1 MKVNYLQNSISC
13 VVLGKFEP
21 TMLSLDWLKKTTIL
35 PSDLDGKTEI
45 LFQAI
50 SKFRAG
56 VFEFICQ
63 QDRIQI
69 STSDKS
75 RSLQMYDIVSNI
87 LKALPDVQVSA
98 VGINGEIQFSFQ
110 TLKDSY
116 LFGKYFMNLDAFN
129 ETADKPLVRSFTI
142 EGKLKLSGNMEA
154 KRSYMISSIP
164 AELNTSDI
172 PVVSVSVN
180 NHFPVQNS
188 AEAIAALGLI
198 SALHNVFFEDAEKI
212 IKRV

>member
-1 MKVNYLQNSISC
+1 MQVNYLQNSISC
-13 VVLGKFEP
+13 VVLGTFEP
-21 TMLSLDWLKKTTIL
+21 AKFSLDWLKETTIL
-35 PSDLDGKTEI
+35 PSDIDGRTEI

-63 QDRIQI
+63 QDRIQV

-75 RSLQMYDIVSNI
+75 RSLQMYDIVRNI

-98 VGINGEIQFSFQ
+98 VGINGELQFSFQ

-129 ETADKPLVRSFTI
+129 ETTDNPLVRSFTI
-142 EGKLKLSGNMEA
+142 EGKVKLSGNMEA

-164 AELNTSDI
+164 IAKNNSDI

-180 NHFPVQNS
+180 NHIPVQDTE
-188 AEAIAALGLI
+188 EAIAALGLI
-198 SALHNVFFEDAEKI
+198 SALHNIFFEDAEKI